1 MKNPYINIKLYH
13 QTIIKLILQLCNKK
27 KKLELSQNTLCACK
41 IKPHLIPGNNKITI
55 I

>member
-27 KKLELSQNTLCACK
+27 KKEARTFTEHFVCMQNQT
-41 IKPHLIPGNNKITI
+41 
-55 I
+55 